1 MEHNMEVMS
10 YQDLVV
16 WQKAMQLAEAVYK
29 MTQAFPPE
37 ERYGLTQQLRRAG
50 VSIPSNIAEGHAR
63 ATTREYLHFLS
74 IAQGSRAEA
83 ETQVLLAIQIGYLS
97 RPQAQP
103 ALGLLDEV
111 SRMLASLRNS
121 LHNKLN

>member
-1 MEHNMEVMS
+1 MDVMS

-29 MTQAFPPE
+29 LTQTFPTE
-37 ERYGLTQQLRRAG
+37 ERYGLTQQLRRAT

-103 ALGLLDEV
+103 ALGLLDKV

-121 LHNKLN
+121 LNNKLN

>member
-1 MEHNMEVMS
+1 MDVMS

-29 MTQAFPPE
+29 LTQTFPTE
-37 ERYGLTQQLRRAG
+37 ERYGLTQQLRRAT

-121 LHNKLN
+121 LNNKLN